1 MNETLSINEKAITID
16 SKTIQDFLFSSE
28 TKLSEKQK
36 NMFMQLSIRNQ
47 LDPFRREIYA
57 IAYGSEF
64 NIVTGYQVYIQ
75 RADATGKLDGWECI
89 VLRNNKNEL
98 IGARITI
105 HRKDFTYP
113 FVWEV
118 SLSEFDKGQSNWKK
132 MPEFMIKKVCIGQ
145 GFRLAFPNELGDM
158 PYLQEELEGLQPEKP
173 PLTQPRKKSD
183 KQLGK
188 TPTGEKITL
197 MVENIKTQTG
207 TNQKTGKPWTKFIV
221 KADDK
226 EYGTFSETFAQIAK
240 DSMQNVVPVEITFIT
255 NRFGND
261 ISAIQIVEPPKEEEP
276 ELEPGSRDD

>member
-1 MNETLSINEKAITID
+1 MNETLVIKEKAIIID

-75 RADATGKLDGWECI
+75 RADATGNLDGWECI

-173 PLTQPRKKSD
+173 PLTQPGKKSG

-276 ELEPGSRDD
+276 ELKPGSRDD

>member
-1 MNETLSINEKAITID
+1 MNEALSINEKATTID
-16 SKTIQDFLFSSE
+16 RKTIQDFLFSSE
-28 TKLSEKQK
+28 IKLSEKQK

-145 GFRLAFPNELGDM
+145 GFRLAFPNELGGM

-276 ELEPGSRDD
+276 ELELGSRDD